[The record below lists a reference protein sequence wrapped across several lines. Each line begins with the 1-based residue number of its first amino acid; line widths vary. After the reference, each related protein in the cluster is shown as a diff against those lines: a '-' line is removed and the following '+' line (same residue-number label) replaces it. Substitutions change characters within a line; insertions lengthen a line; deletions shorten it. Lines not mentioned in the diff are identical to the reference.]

1 MECMVQKKAQLVF
14 EYLGTLLANEE
25 EADLLKSLEA
35 LLHIM
40 INRMEMGRIVFDLD
54 LSKNFGFVDNASI
67 KLDVG

>member
-1 MECMVQKKAQLVF
+1 MYGSEKSLPCIRIF
-14 EYLGTLLANEE
+14 RDPLANEE

-54 LSKNFGFVDNASI
+54 LSKNFGFVDNDSI